1 MPYQDLIDLLLSEA
15 LKRHAF
21 YGTEAPATLS
31 EAEVAQMSKVL
42 AKDAAGA
49 AAKAAEADW
58 LAKGKPLFR

>member
-1 MPYQDLIDLLLSEA
+1 MPYEALIGLLLSEA

-21 YGTEAPATLS
+21 FGTEAPATLS
-31 EAEVAQMSKVL
+31 EAEAAQMSDVL
-42 AKDAAGA
+42 AEDAAHA